1 MAKQLFFTAD
11 DELARAI
18 DKIAGTMQRSRSE
31 TICLLLQK
39 QVELS
44 TRKPTSFDD
53 VVNSSGGTGVAMR
66 ALYETLTSKRRTMFQ
81 DTFRKLMEENYD
93 NI

>member
-39 QVELS
+39 QVEAS

-53 VVNSSGGTGVAMR
+53 VVNSSGGTGVAIR
-66 ALYETLTSKRRTMFQ
+66 AIYETLKPKQRAMFQ
-81 DTFRKLMEENYD
+81 DTFRKLMEKNYG
-93 NI
+93 NV